1 MSTLPGIAYL
11 HALGDGGPRSR
22 TQVVVIHATDST
34 ASAHDEASYAT
45 HREDQTSAHF
55 YVDAGGIY
63 EALQLENVA
72 FGCLW
77 HGNQISVQFEL
88 CGRSNQL
95 PDAVLRKAAPY
106 VAEVCR
112 RFGIPVRKISAGQ
125 VAAGVKGI
133 CGHADITAAFP
144 QDGGDHTDPGS
155 AFPWGTFIGYVN
167 GGGQPAPAPQ
177 PQQWE
182 EPDMILVQVDK
193 ATVPAG
199 SSWPG
204 VFLMDGSCQL
214 HHITPAQKRNGS
226 TALSDNVA
234 GYEAAGLKLGTITY
248 AEYLARTSAT
258 G

>member
-45 HREDQTSAHF
+45 HRPDQTSAHF
-55 YVDAGGIY
+55 YVDGGGIY

-72 FGCLW
+72 YGCLW

-95 PDAVLRKAAPY
+95 PNAVLRKAAPY

-155 AFPWGTFIGYVN
+155 AFPWGTFINYV
-167 GGGQPAPAPQ
+167 GGGQPAPAANS
-177 PQQWE
+177 E
-182 EPDMILVQVDK
+182 DDDM
-193 ATVPAG
+193 A
-199 SSWPG
+199 
-204 VFLMDGSCQL
+204 
-214 HHITPAQKRNGS
+214 KRVLIRKQG
-226 TALSDNVA
+226 
-234 GYEAAGLKLGTITY
+234 
-248 AEYLARTSAT
+248 TSAVYLTNGMGRWWIQSQQVLTDVKGGAAQLT
-258 G
+258 GVSVDGAIHDVADLDAFGPLIGPGPTA